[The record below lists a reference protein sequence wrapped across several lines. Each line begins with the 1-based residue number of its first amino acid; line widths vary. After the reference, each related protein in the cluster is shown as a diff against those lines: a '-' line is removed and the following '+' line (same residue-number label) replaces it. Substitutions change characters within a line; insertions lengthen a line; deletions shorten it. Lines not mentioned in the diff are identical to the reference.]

1 MIMDEEQELQSK
13 LSLACDP
20 INYRDSSGKE
30 GCNPLLTEEPL
41 CCGSCKHFKRLKWHK
56 DIVKEGGWQLGG
68 LCKIIQL
75 ALEGDNSCIPPDN
88 KGLYVLQSFGCRY
101 WKDRN
106 KIEV

>member
-1 MIMDEEQELQSK
+1 MMDDEKELQRK
-13 LSLACDP
+13 LSGL
-20 INYRDSSGKE
+20 YDSTDKTVTSEEKE
-30 GCNPLLTEEPL
+30 DNPLIKEDPL

-75 ALEGDNSCIPPDN
+75 ALEADNCCIPPDN